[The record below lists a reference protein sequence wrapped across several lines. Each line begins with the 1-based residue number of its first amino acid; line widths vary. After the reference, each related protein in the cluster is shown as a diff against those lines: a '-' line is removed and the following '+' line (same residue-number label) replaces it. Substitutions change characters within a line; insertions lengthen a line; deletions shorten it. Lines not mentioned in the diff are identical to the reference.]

1 MRWEAGNI
9 LKDKK
14 LYQMAWRLMSSYWHS
29 QEKWK
34 ARGLLAGVIAL
45 TLGQVYMLVLL
56 NGWNNDFYNALQQR
70 AFESFWPLIGQFAGF
85 AFLHIIFAV
94 YAIYVRQILEIKW
107 RNWMTDKYL
116 DRWLGHQTYYR
127 LQVAG
132 QDDMDNPDQ
141 RIADD
146 INSFVNLT
154 LGLFVGVIKQATS
167 LVAFVVILWNLS
179 GYLDIPLG
187 DTVLSVP
194 GYMVFV
200 TLIYSV
206 VGTWLAH
213 KVGRKLIRL
222 NYDQQRFEADFRFS
236 MVRVRENS
244 ESVAFYGGEKPEMQ
258 NFRERFALVIGNFWG
273 LMKRTKLLNFYVNGY
288 AQIAI
293 IVPVLMCAPQYFSG
307 TMQLGGFMQTISAF
321 GRVQDALSYFV
332 ESYDSIAQYVAVIR
346 RLGGFAGHMEE
357 AEALTSS
364 FDFTRNTSN
373 ALQLWQMDIALPDGR
388 QLAEKLSIAVPAGKR
403 LLISGGS
410 GAGKSTLLRAIAGIW
425 PYGTGEI
432 SLPTGWRTMFLPQ
445 RPYLP
450 LGSLRRAIYYPQ
462 PVPEN
467 TDDNLAG
474 LLERFGLQK
483 LAGQLD
489 AVDDWSRI
497 LSLGEQQRLAFIRIL
512 LLRPDIV
519 FLDESTS
526 ALDEPREAQAYE
538 ILHQMLPQM
547 AVVSVGHR
555 SSLLNCHDKQLVLA
569 GDGYWKLQDIK

>member
-1 MRWEAGNI
+1 M
-9 LKDKK
+9 KDKK
-14 LYQMAWRLMSSYWHS
+14 LHQMAWRLMSSYWHS

-94 YAIYVRQILEIKW
+94 YAVYVRQILEIKW

-146 INSFVNLT
+146 VNSFVNLT
-154 LGLFVGVIKQATS
+154 LGLFVGVLKQATS

-179 GYLDIPLG
+179 GSLDIPLG

-200 TLIYSV
+200 TLIYSA

-293 IVPVLMCAPQYFSG
+293 IVPVLMCAPQYFNG

-357 AEALTSS
+357 AEALVSS
-364 FDFTRNTSN
+364 FDFTKNTSN

-467 TDDNLAG
+467 IDDNLAG

-483 LAGQLD
+483 LADQLD

-569 GDGYWKLQDIK
+569 GDCYWKLQDIK

>member
-1 MRWEAGNI
+1 MKE
-9 LKDKK
+9 KK

-132 QDDMDNPDQ
+132 KDDMDNPDQ

>member
-1 MRWEAGNI
+1 M
-9 LKDKK
+9 KDEK

-94 YAIYVRQILEIKW
+94 YAVYVRQILEIKW

-146 INSFVNLT
+146 VNSFVNLT
-154 LGLFVGVIKQATS
+154 LGLFVGVLKQATS

-179 GYLDIPLG
+179 GSLDIPLG

-200 TLIYSV
+200 TLIYSA

-244 ESVAFYGGEKPEMQ
+244 ESVAFYGGEKPELQ

-293 IVPVLMCAPQYFSG
+293 IVPVLMCAPQYFNG

-357 AEALTSS
+357 AEALAPS
-364 FDFTRNTSN
+364 FGFTRNTSN

-467 TDDNLAG
+467 IDDNLAG

-489 AVDDWSRI
+489 TVDDWSRI

-538 ILHQMLPQM
+538 ILHQLLPKM

>member
-1 MRWEAGNI
+1 M
-9 LKDKK
+9 KDKK

-94 YAIYVRQILEIKW
+94 YAVYVRQILEIKW
-107 RNWMTDKYL
+107 RKWMTDKYL

-146 INSFVNLT
+146 VNSFVNLT
-154 LGLFVGVIKQATS
+154 LGLFVGVLKQATS

-179 GYLDIPLG
+179 GSLDIPLG

-200 TLIYSV
+200 TLIYSI

-244 ESVAFYGGEKPEMQ
+244 ESVAFYGGEKPELQ

-293 IVPVLMCAPQYFSG
+293 IVPVLMCAPQYFNG

-332 ESYDSIAQYVAVIR
+332 QSYDSIARYVAVIR

-357 AEALTSS
+357 AEALAPS
-364 FDFTRNTSN
+364 FDFTKNTSN

-467 TDDNLAG
+467 TDDNLTG
-474 LLERFGLQK
+474 LLERFGLQN

-538 ILHQMLPQM
+538 ILHQLLPQM

>member
-1 MRWEAGNI
+1 M
-9 LKDKK
+9 KDKK

-94 YAIYVRQILEIKW
+94 YAVYVRQILEIKW
-107 RNWMTDKYL
+107 RKWMTDKYL

-146 INSFVNLT
+146 VNSFVNLT
-154 LGLFVGVIKQATS
+154 LGLFVGVLKQATS

-179 GYLDIPLG
+179 GSLDIPLG

-244 ESVAFYGGEKPEMQ
+244 ESVAFYGGEKPELQ

-293 IVPVLMCAPQYFSG
+293 IVPVRMCAPQYFNG

-332 ESYDSIAQYVAVIR
+332 ESYDSIARYVAVIR

-357 AEALTSS
+357 AEALAPS
-364 FDFTRNTSN
+364 FDFTKNTSN

-462 PVPEN
+462 PVLEN
-467 TDDNLAG
+467 TDDNLTG
-474 LLERFGLQK
+474 LLERFGLQN

-538 ILHQMLPQM
+538 ILHQLLPQM

>member
-1 MRWEAGNI
+1 
-9 LKDKK
+9 
-14 LYQMAWRLMSSYWHS
+14 
-29 QEKWK
+29 
-34 ARGLLAGVIAL
+34 
-45 TLGQVYMLVLL
+45 
-56 NGWNNDFYNALQQR
+56 
-70 AFESFWPLIGQFAGF
+70 
-85 AFLHIIFAV
+85 
-94 YAIYVRQILEIKW
+94 
-107 RNWMTDKYL
+107 
-116 DRWLGHQTYYR
+116 
-127 LQVAG
+127 
-132 QDDMDNPDQ
+132 
-141 RIADD
+141 
-146 INSFVNLT
+146 
-154 LGLFVGVIKQATS
+154 
-167 LVAFVVILWNLS
+167 
-179 GYLDIPLG
+179 
-187 DTVLSVP
+187 VLSVP

-200 TLIYSV
+200 TLIYSA

-244 ESVAFYGGEKPEMQ
+244 ESVAFYGGEKPELQ

-293 IVPVLMCAPQYFSG
+293 IVPVLMCAPQYFNG

-357 AEALTSS
+357 AEALAPS

-467 TDDNLAG
+467 IDDNLAG

-489 AVDDWSRI
+489 TVDDWSRI

-538 ILHQMLPQM
+538 ILHQLLPKM

>member
-1 MRWEAGNI
+1 M
-9 LKDKK
+9 KDKK

-94 YAIYVRQILEIKW
+94 YAVYVRQILEIKW

-146 INSFVNLT
+146 VNSFVNLT
-154 LGLFVGVIKQATS
+154 LGLFVGVLKQATS

-179 GYLDIPLG
+179 GSLDIPLG

-244 ESVAFYGGEKPEMQ
+244 ESVAFYGGEKPELQ

-293 IVPVLMCAPQYFSG
+293 IVPVLMCAPQYFNG

-364 FDFTRNTSN
+364 FDFTKNTSN

-467 TDDNLAG
+467 IDDNLAG
-474 LLERFGLQK
+474 LLERFGLQN

-489 AVDDWSRI
+489 TVDDWSRI

-538 ILHQMLPQM
+538 ILHQLLPQM

>member
-1 MRWEAGNI
+1 M
-9 LKDKK
+9 KDKK

-132 QDDMDNPDQ
+132 KDDMDNPDQ

-146 INSFVNLT
+146 VNSFVNLT
-154 LGLFVGVIKQATS
+154 LSLFVGVLKQATS

-179 GYLDIPLG
+179 GSLDIPLG

-244 ESVAFYGGEKPEMQ
+244 ESVAFYGGEKPELQ

>member
-1 MRWEAGNI
+1 M
-9 LKDKK
+9 KDKK

-94 YAIYVRQILEIKW
+94 YAVYVRQILEIKW
-107 RNWMTDKYL
+107 RKWMTDKYL

-146 INSFVNLT
+146 VNSFVNLT
-154 LGLFVGVIKQATS
+154 LGLFVGVLKQATS

-179 GYLDIPLG
+179 GSLDIPLG

-244 ESVAFYGGEKPEMQ
+244 ESVAFYGGEKPELQ

-293 IVPVLMCAPQYFSG
+293 IVPVLMCAPQYFNG

-357 AEALTSS
+357 AEALAPS
-364 FDFTRNTSN
+364 FDFTQNTSN
-373 ALQLWQMDIALPDGR
+373 ALQLWQMNIALPDGR

-462 PVPEN
+462 PVLEN
-467 TDDNLAG
+467 TDDNLTG
-474 LLERFGLQK
+474 LLERFGLQN

-526 ALDEPREAQAYE
+526 ALDELREAQAYE
-538 ILHQMLPQM
+538 ILHQLLPQM

>member
-1 MRWEAGNI
+1 M
-9 LKDKK
+9 KDKK

-94 YAIYVRQILEIKW
+94 YAVYVRQILEIKW

-116 DRWLGHQTYYR
+116 DRWLEHQTYYR

-154 LGLFVGVIKQATS
+154 LGLFVGVLKQATS

-179 GYLDIPLG
+179 GSLDIPLG

-244 ESVAFYGGEKPEMQ
+244 ESVAFYGGEKPELQ

-293 IVPVLMCAPQYFSG
+293 IVPVLMCAPQYFNG

-364 FDFTRNTSN
+364 FAFTRNNSN

-432 SLPTGWRTMFLPQ
+432 SLPTGWHTMFLPQ

-467 TDDNLAG
+467 ADDNLAG

-489 AVDDWSRI
+489 TVDDWSRI

-538 ILHQMLPQM
+538 SLHQLLPQM

>member
-1 MRWEAGNI
+1 MKN
-9 LKDKK
+9 KK

-70 AFESFWPLIGQFAGF
+70 AFEFFWPLIGQFAGF

-94 YAIYVRQILEIKW
+94 YAVYVRQILEIKW

-146 INSFVNLT
+146 VNSFVNLT
-154 LGLFVGVIKQATS
+154 LGLFVGVLKQATS

-179 GYLDIPLG
+179 GSLDIPLG

-244 ESVAFYGGEKPEMQ
+244 ESVAFYGGEKPELQ

-293 IVPVLMCAPQYFSG
+293 IVPVLMCAPQYFNG

-357 AEALTSS
+357 AEALAPS

-373 ALQLWQMDIALPDGR
+373 ALQLWQMDIDLPDGR

-467 TDDNLAG
+467 IDDNLAG

-489 AVDDWSRI
+489 TVDDWSRI

-538 ILHQMLPQM
+538 ILHQLLPKM

>member
-1 MRWEAGNI
+1 M
-9 LKDKK
+9 KDKK

-293 IVPVLMCAPQYFSG
+293 IVPVLMCAPQYFNG

-432 SLPTGWRTMFLPQ
+432 SLPAGWRTMFLPQ

-467 TDDNLAG
+467 IDDNLTG

-555 SSLLNCHDKQLVLA
+555 SSLLHCHDKQLVLA

>member
-1 MRWEAGNI
+1 M
-9 LKDKK
+9 KDKK

-94 YAIYVRQILEIKW
+94 YAVYVRQILEIKW
-107 RNWMTDKYL
+107 RKWMTDKYL

-127 LQVAG
+127 WQVAG

-146 INSFVNLT
+146 VNSFVNLT
-154 LGLFVGVIKQATS
+154 LGLFVGVLKQATS

-179 GYLDIPLG
+179 GSLDIPLG

-244 ESVAFYGGEKPEMQ
+244 ESVAFYGGEKPELQ

-293 IVPVLMCAPQYFSG
+293 IVPVLMCAPQYFNG

-357 AEALTSS
+357 AEALAPS
-364 FDFTRNTSN
+364 FDFTKNTSN

-462 PVPEN
+462 PVLEN
-467 TDDNLAG
+467 TDDNLTG
-474 LLERFGLQK
+474 LLERFGLQN

-538 ILHQMLPQM
+538 ILHQLLPQM

>member
-1 MRWEAGNI
+1 M
-9 LKDKK
+9 KDKK

-94 YAIYVRQILEIKW
+94 YAVYVRQILEIKW

-146 INSFVNLT
+146 VNSFVNLT
-154 LGLFVGVIKQATS
+154 LGLFVGVLKQATS

-179 GYLDIPLG
+179 GSLDIPLG

-244 ESVAFYGGEKPEMQ
+244 ESVAFYGGEKPELQ

-293 IVPVLMCAPQYFSG
+293 IVPVLMCAPQYFNG

-364 FDFTRNTSN
+364 FDFTKNTSN

-467 TDDNLAG
+467 IDDNLTG

-483 LAGQLD
+483 LAGQMD

-538 ILHQMLPQM
+538 ILHQLLPHM

>member
-1 MRWEAGNI
+1 M
-9 LKDKK
+9 KDKK

-94 YAIYVRQILEIKW
+94 YAVYVRQILEIKW

-146 INSFVNLT
+146 VNSFVNLT
-154 LGLFVGVIKQATS
+154 LGLFVGVLKQATS

-179 GYLDIPLG
+179 GSLDIPLG

-244 ESVAFYGGEKPEMQ
+244 ESVAFYGGEKPELQ

-293 IVPVLMCAPQYFSG
+293 IVPVLMCAPQYFNG

-364 FDFTRNTSN
+364 FDFTKNTSN
-373 ALQLWQMDIALPDGR
+373 ALQLWQMYIALPDGR

-467 TDDNLAG
+467 ADDNLTG
-474 LLERFGLQK
+474 LLERFGLQN

-538 ILHQMLPQM
+538 ILHQLLPQM

-555 SSLLNCHDKQLVLA
+555 SSLLNCHNKQLVLA

>member
-1 MRWEAGNI
+1 M
-9 LKDKK
+9 KDKK

-94 YAIYVRQILEIKW
+94 YAVYVRQILEIKW
-107 RNWMTDKYL
+107 RKWMTDKYL

-146 INSFVNLT
+146 VNSFVNLT
-154 LGLFVGVIKQATS
+154 LGLFVGVLKQATS

-179 GYLDIPLG
+179 GSLDIPLG

-244 ESVAFYGGEKPEMQ
+244 ESVAFYGGEKPELQ

-293 IVPVLMCAPQYFSG
+293 IVPVLMCAPQYFNG

-346 RLGGFAGHMEE
+346 RLGGFAGHMED
-357 AEALTSS
+357 AEALAPS
-364 FDFTRNTSN
+364 FDFTKNTSN

-432 SLPTGWRTMFLPQ
+432 SLPTGWRNMFLPQ

-467 TDDNLAG
+467 TDDNLTG
-474 LLERFGLQK
+474 LLERFGLQN

-538 ILHQMLPQM
+538 ILHQLLPQM

>member
-1 MRWEAGNI
+1 M
-9 LKDKK
+9 KDKK

-94 YAIYVRQILEIKW
+94 YAVYVRQILEIKW

-146 INSFVNLT
+146 VNSFVNLT
-154 LGLFVGVIKQATS
+154 LGLFVGVLKQATS

-179 GYLDIPLG
+179 GSLDIPLG

-244 ESVAFYGGEKPEMQ
+244 ESVAFYGGEKPELQ

-293 IVPVLMCAPQYFSG
+293 IVPVLMCAPQYFNG

-357 AEALTSS
+357 AEALAPS

-373 ALQLWQMDIALPDGR
+373 ALQLWQMDIDLPDGR

-467 TDDNLAG
+467 IDDNLAG

-489 AVDDWSRI
+489 TVDDWSRI

-538 ILHQMLPQM
+538 ILHQLLPKM

>member
-1 MRWEAGNI
+1 M
-9 LKDKK
+9 KDKK

-94 YAIYVRQILEIKW
+94 YAVYVRQILEIKW
-107 RNWMTDKYL
+107 RKWMTDKYL

-146 INSFVNLT
+146 VNSFVNLT
-154 LGLFVGVIKQATS
+154 LGLFVGVLKQATS

-179 GYLDIPLG
+179 GSLDIPLG

-244 ESVAFYGGEKPEMQ
+244 ESVAFYGGEKPELQ

-293 IVPVLMCAPQYFSG
+293 IVPVLMCAPQYFNG

-357 AEALTSS
+357 AEALAPS
-364 FDFTRNTSN
+364 FDFTKNTSN

-462 PVPEN
+462 PVLEN
-467 TDDNLAG
+467 TDDNLTG
-474 LLERFGLQK
+474 LLERFGLQN

-489 AVDDWSRI
+489 AVDDWSRS

-538 ILHQMLPQM
+538 ILHQLLPQM

>member
-1 MRWEAGNI
+1 M
-9 LKDKK
+9 KDKK

-94 YAIYVRQILEIKW
+94 YAVYVRQILEIKW

-146 INSFVNLT
+146 VNSFVNLT
-154 LGLFVGVIKQATS
+154 LGLFVGVLKQATS

-179 GYLDIPLG
+179 GSLDIPLG

-244 ESVAFYGGEKPEMQ
+244 ESVAFYGGEKPELQ

-293 IVPVLMCAPQYFSG
+293 IVPVLMCAPQYFNG

-357 AEALTSS
+357 AEALAPS

-467 TDDNLAG
+467 IDDNLTG

-489 AVDDWSRI
+489 TVDDWSRI

-526 ALDEPREAQAYE
+526 ALDEPREAQAYD
-538 ILHQMLPQM
+538 ILHQLLPKM

>member
-1 MRWEAGNI
+1 M
-9 LKDKK
+9 KDKK

-94 YAIYVRQILEIKW
+94 YAVYVRQILEIKW

-146 INSFVNLT
+146 VNSFVNLT
-154 LGLFVGVIKQATS
+154 LGLFVGVLKQATS

-179 GYLDIPLG
+179 GSLDIPLG

-200 TLIYSV
+200 TLIYSA

-244 ESVAFYGGEKPEMQ
+244 ESVAFYGGEKPELQ

-293 IVPVLMCAPQYFSG
+293 IVPVLMCAPQYFNG

-357 AEALTSS
+357 AEALAPS

-467 TDDNLAG
+467 IDDNLAG

-489 AVDDWSRI
+489 TVDDWSRI

-538 ILHQMLPQM
+538 ILHQLLPKM

>member
-1 MRWEAGNI
+1 M
-9 LKDKK
+9 KDKK

-146 INSFVNLT
+146 VNSFVNLT
-154 LGLFVGVIKQATS
+154 LGLFVGVLKQATS

-179 GYLDIPLG
+179 GSLDIPLG

-244 ESVAFYGGEKPEMQ
+244 ESVAFYGGEKPELQ

-467 TDDNLAG
+467 TDDNLSG
-474 LLERFGLQK
+474 LLEHFGLQK

>member
-1 MRWEAGNI
+1 M
-9 LKDKK
+9 KDKK

-94 YAIYVRQILEIKW
+94 YAVYVRQILEIKW
-107 RNWMTDKYL
+107 RKWMTDKYL

-146 INSFVNLT
+146 VNSFVNLT
-154 LGLFVGVIKQATS
+154 LGLFVGVLKQATS

-179 GYLDIPLG
+179 GSLDIPLG

-200 TLIYSV
+200 TLIYSI

-244 ESVAFYGGEKPEMQ
+244 ESVAFYGGEKPELQ

-293 IVPVLMCAPQYFSG
+293 IVPVLMCAPQYFNG

-357 AEALTSS
+357 AEALAPS
-364 FDFTRNTSN
+364 FDFTKNTSN

-462 PVPEN
+462 PVLEN
-467 TDDNLAG
+467 TDDNLTG
-474 LLERFGLQK
+474 LLERFGLQN

-538 ILHQMLPQM
+538 ILHQLLPQM

-569 GDGYWKLQDIK
+569 GDGYRKLQDIK

>member
-1 MRWEAGNI
+1 M
-9 LKDKK
+9 KDKK

-94 YAIYVRQILEIKW
+94 YAVYVRQILEIKW

-146 INSFVNLT
+146 VNSFVNLT
-154 LGLFVGVIKQATS
+154 LGLFVGVLKQATS

-179 GYLDIPLG
+179 GSLDIPLG

-244 ESVAFYGGEKPEMQ
+244 ESVAFYGGEKPELQ

-293 IVPVLMCAPQYFSG
+293 IVPVLMCAPQYFNG

-357 AEALTSS
+357 AEALTPS

-467 TDDNLAG
+467 IDDNLTG

-489 AVDDWSRI
+489 TIDDWSRI

-538 ILHQMLPQM
+538 ILHQLLPQM

-555 SSLLNCHDKQLVLA
+555 SSLLRFHDKQLVLA

>member
-1 MRWEAGNI
+1 M
-9 LKDKK
+9 KDKK

-94 YAIYVRQILEIKW
+94 YAVYVRQILEIKW

-146 INSFVNLT
+146 VNSFVNLT
-154 LGLFVGVIKQATS
+154 LGLFVGVLKQATS

-179 GYLDIPLG
+179 GSLDIPLG

-244 ESVAFYGGEKPEMQ
+244 ESVAFYGGEKPELQ

-293 IVPVLMCAPQYFSG
+293 IVPVLMCAPQYFNG

-357 AEALTSS
+357 AEALVSS
-364 FDFTRNTSN
+364 FDFTKNTSN

-467 TDDNLAG
+467 IDDNLAG

-483 LAGQLD
+483 LADQLD

-538 ILHQMLPQM
+538 ILHQLLPQM

-555 SSLLNCHDKQLVLA
+555 SSLLHCHDKQLVLA
-569 GDGYWKLQDIK
+569 GDGYWKLPLS

>member
-1 MRWEAGNI
+1 M
-9 LKDKK
+9 KDKK

-94 YAIYVRQILEIKW
+94 YAVYVRQILEIKW
-107 RNWMTDKYL
+107 RKWMTDKYL

-146 INSFVNLT
+146 VNSFVNLT
-154 LGLFVGVIKQATS
+154 LGLFVGVLKQATS

-179 GYLDIPLG
+179 GSLDIPLG

-244 ESVAFYGGEKPEMQ
+244 ESVAFYGGEKPELQ

-293 IVPVLMCAPQYFSG
+293 IVPVLMCAPQYFNG

-357 AEALTSS
+357 AEALAPS
-364 FDFTRNTSN
+364 FDFTKNTSN
-373 ALQLWQMDIALPDGR
+373 ALQLWHMDIALPDGR

-467 TDDNLAG
+467 TDDNLTG
-474 LLERFGLQK
+474 LLERFGLQN

-538 ILHQMLPQM
+538 ILHQLLPQM

>member
-1 MRWEAGNI
+1 M
-9 LKDKK
+9 KDKK

-94 YAIYVRQILEIKW
+94 YAVYVRQILEIKW

-146 INSFVNLT
+146 VNSFVNLT
-154 LGLFVGVIKQATS
+154 LGLFVGVLKQATS

-179 GYLDIPLG
+179 GSLDIPLG

-244 ESVAFYGGEKPEMQ
+244 ESVAFYGGEKPELQ

-293 IVPVLMCAPQYFSG
+293 IVPVLMCAPQYFNG

-364 FDFTRNTSN
+364 FDFTKNTSN

-467 TDDNLAG
+467 IDDNLTG
-474 LLERFGLQK
+474 LLERFGLQN

-489 AVDDWSRI
+489 TVDDWSRI

-538 ILHQMLPQM
+538 ILHQLLPQM

>member
-1 MRWEAGNI
+1 M
-9 LKDKK
+9 KDKK

-467 TDDNLAG
+467 ADDNLAG

>member
-1 MRWEAGNI
+1 M
-9 LKDKK
+9 KDKK

-94 YAIYVRQILEIKW
+94 YAVYVRQILEIKW

-146 INSFVNLT
+146 VNSFVNLT
-154 LGLFVGVIKQATS
+154 MGLFVGVLKQATS

-179 GYLDIPLG
+179 GSLDIPLG

-244 ESVAFYGGEKPEMQ
+244 ESVAFYGGEKPELQ

-293 IVPVLMCAPQYFSG
+293 IVPVLMCAPQYFNG

-364 FDFTRNTSN
+364 FDFTKNTSN

-467 TDDNLAG
+467 TDDNLTG

-483 LAGQLD
+483 LAGQMD

-526 ALDEPREAQAYE
+526 ALDEPREAQSYE
-538 ILHQMLPQM
+538 ILHQLLPQM

>member
-1 MRWEAGNI
+1 M
-9 LKDKK
+9 KDKK

-94 YAIYVRQILEIKW
+94 YAVYVRQILEIKW

-146 INSFVNLT
+146 VNSFVNLT
-154 LGLFVGVIKQATS
+154 LGLFVGVLKQATS

-179 GYLDIPLG
+179 GSLDIPLG

-244 ESVAFYGGEKPEMQ
+244 ESVAFYGGEKPELQ

-293 IVPVLMCAPQYFSG
+293 IVPVLMCAPQYFNG

-357 AEALTSS
+357 AEALTPS

-467 TDDNLAG
+467 IDDNLAG

-489 AVDDWSRI
+489 TVDDWSRI

-538 ILHQMLPQM
+538 ILHQLLPKM

>member
-1 MRWEAGNI
+1 M
-9 LKDKK
+9 KDKK

-70 AFESFWPLIGQFAGF
+70 AFESFWPLIGQFACF

-293 IVPVLMCAPQYFSG
+293 IVPVLMCAPQYFNG

>member
-1 MRWEAGNI
+1 M
-9 LKDKK
+9 KDKK

-94 YAIYVRQILEIKW
+94 YAVYVRQILEIKW

-146 INSFVNLT
+146 VNSFVNLT
-154 LGLFVGVIKQATS
+154 LGLFVGVLKQATS

-179 GYLDIPLG
+179 GSLDIPLG

-244 ESVAFYGGEKPEMQ
+244 ESVAFYGGEKPELQ

-293 IVPVLMCAPQYFSG
+293 IVPVLMCAPQYFNG

-467 TDDNLAG
+467 IDDNLVG

-489 AVDDWSRI
+489 TVDDWSRI

-538 ILHQMLPQM
+538 ILRQLLPQM

-555 SSLLNCHDKQLVLA
+555 SSLLNCHDKRLVLA

>member
-1 MRWEAGNI
+1 M
-9 LKDKK
+9 KDKK
-14 LYQMAWRLMSSYWHS
+14 LYQMAWCLMSSYWHS

-94 YAIYVRQILEIKW
+94 YAVYVRQILEIKW

-146 INSFVNLT
+146 VNSFVNLT
-154 LGLFVGVIKQATS
+154 LGLFVGVLKQATS

-179 GYLDIPLG
+179 GSLDIPLG

-244 ESVAFYGGEKPEMQ
+244 ESVAFYGGEKPELQ

-293 IVPVLMCAPQYFSG
+293 IVPVLMCAPQYFNG

-364 FDFTRNTSN
+364 FDFTKNTSN

-467 TDDNLAG
+467 INDNLAG

-489 AVDDWSRI
+489 TVDDWSRI

-538 ILHQMLPQM
+538 ILHQLLPQM

>member
-1 MRWEAGNI
+1 M
-9 LKDKK
+9 KDKK

-94 YAIYVRQILEIKW
+94 YAVYVRQILEIKW

-146 INSFVNLT
+146 VNSFVNLT
-154 LGLFVGVIKQATS
+154 LGLFVGVLKQATS

-179 GYLDIPLG
+179 GSLDIPLG

-200 TLIYSV
+200 TLIYSA

-293 IVPVLMCAPQYFSG
+293 IVPVLMCAPQYFNG

-357 AEALTSS
+357 AEALASS
-364 FDFTRNTSN
+364 FDFTKNTSN
-373 ALQLWQMDIALPDGR
+373 ALQLWHMDIALPDGR

-489 AVDDWSRI
+489 TVDDWSRI

-538 ILHQMLPQM
+538 ILHQLLPQM